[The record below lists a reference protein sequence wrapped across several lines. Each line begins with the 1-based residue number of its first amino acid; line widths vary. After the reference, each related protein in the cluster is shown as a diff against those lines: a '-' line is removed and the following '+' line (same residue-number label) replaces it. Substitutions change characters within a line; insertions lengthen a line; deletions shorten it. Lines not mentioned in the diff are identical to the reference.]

1 MKKIKWN
8 SMVIV
13 SLVAIATIACT
24 SQVTK
29 PSIHTHQTSVPKH
42 EPTTA
47 TSKSS
52 ELKTAEIKPEE
63 ITKPVE
69 KKSSLANLS
78 STSNNPQVSQYLSFA
93 DDFSNITAE
102 AQKQVQASTQQALA
116 KTPNDIELRM
126 RLVLIYGLPS
136 STLLDTAK
144 AQSLLQQLLQESALP
159 SEQLPFANLLFDYIV
174 AANKASKTSRED
186 QKRLETMQ
194 QKQEALQTKL
204 ENTQQKLEAA
214 LQKIDEL
221 KNIEKS
227 MGQREVAP
235 KK

>member
-1 MKKIKWN
+1 
-8 SMVIV
+8 MVIV

-24 SQVTK
+24 SQATK

-42 EPTTA
+42 EPIAA
-47 TSKSS
+47 TNKSS
-52 ELKTAEIKPEE
+52 ELKTTEIKPEE

-69 KKSSLANLS
+69 NKSSLANLS

-93 DDFSNITAE
+93 DDFSNLTAE

-186 QKRLETMQ
+186 QKRIETMQ

>member
-1 MKKIKWN
+1 MMKKIKWN
-8 SMVIV
+8 M
-13 SLVAIATIACT
+13 LVLLCLVTIACT
-24 SQVTK
+24 SQATK
-29 PSIHTHQTSVPKH
+29 PSIHAQKTPTPQH
-42 EPTTA
+42 EA
-47 TSKSS
+47 TPNSTKTN
-52 ELKTAEIKPEE
+52 ELKSTE
-63 ITKPVE
+63 TKPAEAARAVDN
-69 KKSSLANLS
+69 KSSL
-78 STSNNPQVSQYLSFA
+78 TSLNTTSNPQVSHYLSFA
-93 DDFSNITAE
+93 DDFSNLTAE
-102 AQKQVQASTQQALA
+102 AQKQVQASTNQALA

-136 STLLDTAK
+136 STLIDTAK

-186 QKRLETMQ
+186 QKRIETMQ